1 MPHLVILGGRY
12 NGKKI
17 ALERSEIRIGR
28 ASEGNHLVLRQES
41 ISRTHLRLLVDRSG
55 VHVEDLGSTSGTFV
69 NGTRLTHRH
78 RLCDGDELR
87 VGETSLRF
95 QDDSRDSAPSA
106 KVEEPKEAP
115 APRSPDPLPVSPPVK
130 KSPKPPSVS
139 PGGSERQG
147 ESFKRDESRGD
158 FLHEEL
164 GQRGAVDQWVI
175 HGLVILGAMGLAY
188 LIHVLMSFWLG
199 GD

>member
-1 MPHLVILGGRY
+1 VPHLVILGGRY

-69 NGTRLTHRH
+69 NGTRLAHRQ

-95 QDDSRDSAPSA
+95 QEDSGDLSPSV
-106 KVEEPKEAP
+106 KVEETKEAP
-115 APRSPDPLPVSPPVK
+115 APRPPDPLPASPPVK
-130 KSPKPPSVS
+130 KSPKPSPVS
-139 PGGSERQG
+139 PGWSELQG
-147 ESFKRDESRGD
+147 DSFKRDESRGG
-158 FLHEEL
+158 FLREEL
-164 GQRGAVDQWVI
+164 GQRGVVDQWVI
-175 HGLVILGAMGLAY
+175 HGLVLLGALGLAY
-188 LIHVLMSFWLG
+188 LIHVLMSFWLA